1 VVAPR
6 VAVGALPA
14 STEEVGQPADEDDRE
29 DDDWYQAPMQL
40 GAVVHLGDQQ
50 RRIHVDPDRCRAR
63 APRHRPWGVSLL
75 LLREYAPGSEQRYIR
90 RVGRRH
96 QLLLDAA
103 VPLLAGGVAVVGVAF
118 HGDGEPRPLVLALAL
133 AAAGVLT
140 ARRRAPLAT
149 LAVSGALVLALLAV
163 DHTAGAAAVV
173 APAVALYSVGLARGR
188 RHQLAAGLAAV
199 AAVVLADT
207 FLARDDAISWFAML
221 GHAALVAVPLL
232 AAEAVRSRRSY
243 VALLHERLELAERTR
258 EEEAQRRVEQERIRI
273 ARDLHDAVAHA
284 LTTINVQAGVAA
296 HLLDRAPGNAR
307 GALRTIEEASHEALD
322 ELRAIVGILREH
334 DGERAPLDPAP
345 TLDGVSELVEQT
357 RALGLDVS
365 LDIRGEPPR
374 RLPEAVQLAAFRIV
388 QESLTNARRH
398 AAGAPARVGLSFE
411 PDRLLVTVE
420 NGPSAAAMNGCGG
433 GAGVGIIGMKE
444 RAVAVGGALHA
455 TPSPDGFRVAA
466 ELPYR
471 RAE

>member
-1 VVAPR
+1 M
-6 VAVGALPA
+6 
-14 STEEVGQPADEDDRE
+14 EEVGQPADEDDRE
-29 DDDWYQAPMQL
+29 DHDRYYAPVQL

-50 RRIHVDPDRCRAR
+50 RRLHVDPDRCRAR
-63 APRHRPWGVSLL
+63 APRHRPRGVSRL

-90 RVGRRH
+90 RVGQRH
-96 QLLLDAA
+96 QRLLDAA
-103 VPLLAGGVAVVGVAF
+103 VPVATGAVGAAGVISPHHA
-118 HGDGEPRPLVLALAL
+118 EPRPLTLALAL
-133 AAAGVLT
+133 AAAAVLI
-140 ARRRAPLAT
+140 ARRRAPVAT

-163 DHTAGAAAVV
+163 DHTAGAGAVF
-173 APAVALYSVGLARGR
+173 APAVALYSVGLTRGR

-232 AAEAVRSRRSY
+232 AAEAVRNRRSY

-296 HLLDRAPGNAR
+296 HLLDQNPANAAP
-307 GALRTIEEASHEALD
+307 ALKTIEEASHEALD

-334 DGERAPLDPAP
+334 EGERAPLDPAP
-345 TLDGVSELVEQT
+345 TLDGVSELVE
-357 RALGLDVS
+357 RERSRGLDVS
-365 LDIRGEPPR
+365 LDIRGERPR
-374 RLPEAVQLAAFRIV
+374 RLPEAVQLAAYRII
-388 QESLTNARRH
+388 QESVTNARRH
-398 AAGAPARVGLSFE
+398 AAGAAARVSLSFE
-411 PDRLLVTVE
+411 SDRLLITVE
-420 NGPSAAAMNGCGG
+420 NNTGATSNGSST
-433 GAGVGIIGMKE
+433 GAGVGVIGMKE
-444 RAVAVGGALHA
+444 RAAAVGGGLRA
-455 TPSPDGFRVAA
+455 TSSPDGFRVAA
-466 ELPYR
+466 ELPYS